1 MAISKEIQGV
11 EERGRELYMMVYPSI
26 SLQNIL
32 KHAYSGIARNQTFPS
47 YAGSI

>member
-11 EERGRELYMMVYPSI
+11 EETGCELYMMAYPRI

-32 KHAYSGIARNQTFPS
+32 K
-47 YAGSI
+47 YAITE